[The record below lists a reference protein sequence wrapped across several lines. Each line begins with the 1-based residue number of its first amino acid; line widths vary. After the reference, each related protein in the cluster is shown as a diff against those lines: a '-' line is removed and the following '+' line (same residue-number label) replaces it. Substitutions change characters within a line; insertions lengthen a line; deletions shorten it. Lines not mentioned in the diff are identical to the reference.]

1 MAIVTMKKLRL
12 MAVRSARDELLREL
26 LRHGCVEVS
35 EPAELQDEAFASLL
49 HREDGELMAA
59 RGHQQTLQQ
68 ALDIL
73 NRYAPAK
80 SSLLSPKP
88 EVEGELP
95 FSDGPEGKYYT
106 SAVIWAETSCPWVT
120 GYPVP

>member
-1 MAIVTMKKLRL
+1 MKKLRL

-26 LRHGCVEVS
+26 LRRGCVEVS

-49 HREDGELMAA
+49 RREDGALMAA
-59 RGHQQTLQQ
+59 RSRQQTLQQ

-80 SSLLSPKP
+80 PPLLSPKP
-88 EVEGELP
+88 EVAGETLLDEQTLERAP
-95 FSDGPEGKYYT
+95 T
-106 SAVIWAETSCPWVT
+106 ET
-120 GYPVP
+120 